1 MDYFGHS
8 QATVV
13 FYYKENC
20 NFRAMET
27 GLKILKA
34 KNTLCSSSPSL
45 CWKTW
50 MCSAIGAAL
59 SHHLVPWAPA
69 PSFTNMSSCR
79 SSWHVGEAPSAP
91 GIHMCSGGLGAAGA
105 SPHRAHGEGK
115 HSWAARLEG
124 SVLPAE
130 QDSRQPQAALPATLT
145 AKVCLAK
152 EHDFLWCTC
161 ASGLSKA
168 LQHLSQTVELQ
179 RCSLSARILTAR
191 AAPPISCCRGA
202 PCPYP
207 LCPTKFVSFVY
218 QELLQQGMIAL

>member
-20 NFRAMET
+20 YFRAMET